1 MAADLKTQI
10 VTNIL
15 AVTSLFCSPSEL
27 IITEFES
34 WKAIWKWNRAWRR
47 TKGEYQTVL
56 TKEGAFGFGCRQKA
70 TATDF
75 LEKMDGHV
83 LAREPPAVRAGAYW

>member
-1 MAADLKTQI
+1 MEGNLEMEQSMEKDKGRI
-10 VTNIL
+10 PDR
-15 AVTSLFCSPSEL
+15 SHKGRS
-27 IITEFES
+27 
-34 WKAIWKWNRAWRR
+34 IW
-47 TKGEYQTVL
+47 VL
-56 TKEGAFGFGCRQKA
+56 A